1 MVTMF
6 KCCGSIKHFPFLVI
20 LNFPAGLES
29 HLNRDVASLRG
40 MLVCF
45 HVETVNSL
53 RVVVFVVPNKYQV
66 SFSSLE
72 HKKDPA
78 MLL

>member
-1 MVTMF
+1 M
-6 KCCGSIKHFPFLVI
+6 
-20 LNFPAGLES
+20 
-29 HLNRDVASLRG
+29 ASLKG
-40 MLVCF
+40 VLVYF

-66 SFSSLE
+66 SLISLE

>member
-1 MVTMF
+1 MALL
-6 KCCGSIKHFPFLVI
+6 K
-20 LNFPAGLES
+20 
-29 HLNRDVASLRG
+29 G

-45 HVETVNSL
+45 QVETVNS
-53 RVVVFVVPNKYQV
+53 RRIVVFVVPNKYQV
-66 SFSSLE
+66 SLISLE